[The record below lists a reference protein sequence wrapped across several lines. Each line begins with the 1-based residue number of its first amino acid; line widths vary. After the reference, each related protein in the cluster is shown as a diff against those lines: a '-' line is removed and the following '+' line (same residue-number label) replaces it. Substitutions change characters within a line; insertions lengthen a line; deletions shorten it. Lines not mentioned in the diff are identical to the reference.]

1 MNKKYFPFLIPLF
14 IISVWLFFSYFK
26 IFSPVFVPSP
36 HEIKVQLIDY
46 ATDKNLM
53 KDIYFTFYRLF
64 MSFFVAIIV
73 GTPIGLL
80 MGYSK
85 KIFKLLNSTVDFFRS
100 IPVTALFPLFLL
112 FFGIGDKAKISAAAW
127 SAMLIIMV
135 NTMHGVQHVKIIR
148 LKVAET
154 MRLTK
159 IQTLAK
165 IIFPESLPQIITG
178 YRTALSISLVI
189 VVVTEMFIGT
199 KYGLGHRIIDAQLT
213 YRISDMYLSILI
225 TGILGYILN
234 KILLI
239 FEKKIIHWKGV

>member
-1 MNKKYFPFLIPLF
+1 MNKKYYPFFVPLLIIL
-14 IISVWLFFSYFK
+14 IWLLFSYFE
-26 IFSPVFVPSP
+26 IFSPIFIPSP
-36 HEIKVQLIDY
+36 QEIKTQLVEYVHDGDLI
-46 ATDKNLM
+46 
-53 KDIYFTFYRLF
+53 KDIYSTFYRLF
-64 MSFFVAIIV
+64 FSFVIAIII

-80 MGYSK
+80 MGYSEK
-85 KIFKLLNSTVDFFRS
+85 TFRLLNSTIDFFRS

-112 FFGIGDKAKISAAAW
+112 FFGIGDEAKISAAAW
-127 SAMLIIMV
+127 SAMLIIMI

-159 IQTLAK
+159 TQVMTK
-165 IIFPESLPQIITG
+165 VIFHESLSQIITG

-199 KYGLGHRIIDAQLT
+199 KYGLGHRIINAQLT
-213 YRISDMYLSILI
+213 YRISDMYLSILT

-234 KILLI
+234 KILLL
-239 FEKKIIHWKGV
+239 FEKRIIHWKGK